1 MILYRC
7 LPWDRGGRAAVRGG
21 ALRFPRDFQGEGRH
35 DAPGRYGCLYA
46 SEEPVSAVVEEL
58 ARFVGT
64 ELAAADLRRS
74 RLQLSLVT
82 LELAA
87 SARLV
92 DLDDPLVLA
101 AEGLRPSLL
110 ATEERS
116 WTQAAALA
124 LYERHEAAAG
134 LRWSSAFESRWANV
148 TLFDRAAGALSVL
161 DIQPLS
167 LADELVQQA
176 ARHLGLRVAA

>member
-1 MILYRC
+1 MILFRC
-7 LPWDRGGRAAVRGG
+7 LPWDRSVSAAARGG
-21 ALRFPRDFQGEGRH
+21 ALRFPRNLQGEGRH
-35 DAPGRYGCLYA
+35 DSPGRYGCLYA

-74 RLQLSLVT
+74 RLQLSLAT
-82 LELAA
+82 LELAD
-87 SARLV
+87 SVQLV

-116 WTQAAALA
+116 RTQAAALA
-124 LYERHEAAAG
+124 LYERHEDAAG
-134 LRWSSAFESRWANV
+134 LRWPSAFEARWANV
-148 TLFDRAAGALSVL
+148 TLFDRAVGAMSVVE
-161 DIQPLS
+161 IRPLG
-167 LADELVQQA
+167 LGDEVVRQA
-176 ARHLGLRVAA
+176 ARHLALRVAA